1 MQKCSYF
8 KIVHKLITA
17 TVAYMNTA
25 SVKIARVKTHYVHYT
40 PTLEYLVLSSLI
52 CYLHPI

>member
-8 KIVHKLITA
+8 KIVHKLITV